1 MEPIKVNFG
10 SKNGEKEKVAV
21 PSKSWL
27 RILINVLVT
36 IVGAAIAF
44 YVMIPAI
51 NLKDKDFYIYL
62 IVVLLIYCVSAF
74 ITSMAIRKPEYVPYA
89 KRQSIVPII
98 IGLVIVA
105 VMLVGMLVSSVVFR
119 AKDYA
124 QIIDVQQ
131 GNFSEDIA
139 QTDFS
144 NVPVIDT
151 DAVAALGDRQMG
163 SLDEE
168 GLVSQFNVYKEGYN
182 QINYQGRPVFVT
194 TMQYADII
202 RWLTNQSEG
211 LPGYILVDGIS
222 QQAKVVM
229 MEDGQRIKYSQSEHF
244 NRLLERHLRFQYPT
258 YLFDTPS
265 FEIDENGHPYWISAR
280 LDKTIGLFGG
290 TDVIGVVITDAV
302 TGESNEYSMDEV
314 RNGTGNDGFTLSWI
328 DRVYSPM
335 LLNEQYNYYGKYQNG
350 FFNTLFG
357 KRDMRVTTENNG
369 FLALNDDV
377 YMYTGVTSIT
387 SDQSIIGFV
396 LINERTKEATF
407 YPQVGAKESSA
418 QQSAQ
423 GAVQQYSYA
432 ATFPLLLN
440 VGGQPTYFMSL
451 KDASSLVKMYAL
463 VNVEQYSTVTAT
475 GNTIEEVTANYLDM
489 CRKNGIEIA
498 ETTISDD
505 IGPDSGT
512 AGEAGGE
519 PQQPTTKEVTG
530 VIEQIKTVVTGGNT
544 YYYIKFTGSDVYYSV
559 SVADHEQAVTFDVG
573 DSVTLT
579 VPVEDAAIMAAS
591 DAALAS

>member
-10 SKNGEKEKVAV
+10 SKNGEKEEVAV

-27 RILINVLVT
+27 RILINVLIT
-36 IVGAAIAF
+36 IVGAGIAF

-51 NLKDKDFYIYL
+51 NLKDREFYIFL

-74 ITSMAIRKPEYVPYA
+74 ITSMAFRKPEYVPYA

-124 QIIDVQQ
+124 QIMEVQE
-131 GNFSEDIA
+131 GNFTEDIE

-144 NVPVIDT
+144 NVPVIDMA
-151 DAVAALGDRQMG
+151 AVSVLGDRQMG
-163 SLDEE
+163 ALNEE
-168 GLVSQFNVYKEGYN
+168 GLVSQFDVYKAGYN
-182 QINYQGRPVFVT
+182 QINYQGRPVYVT

-211 LPGYILVDGIS
+211 LPGYVLVDGIS

-229 MEDGQRIKYSQSEHF
+229 MPEGERIKYSQAEHF

-258 YLFDTPS
+258 YMFDTPS
-265 FEIDENGHPYWISAR
+265 FEIDESGHPYWISAR

-290 TDVIGVVITDAV
+290 TDVIGIVITDAV
-302 TGESNEYSMDEV
+302 TGESKEYTIEEV
-314 RNGTGNDGFTLSWI
+314 RNGQSSDGESLAWI
-328 DRVYSPM
+328 DRVYSPT
-335 LLNEQYNYYGKYQNG
+335 LLNEQYNYYGRYQNG
-350 FFNTLFG
+350 FFNTLFS

-369 FLALNDDV
+369 FLAINDDV

-387 SDQSIIGFV
+387 SDESIIGFI

-418 QQSAQ
+418 QLSAQ
-423 GAVQQYSYA
+423 GAVQQYSYY

-451 KDASSLVKMYAL
+451 KDQSSIVQMYAL

-475 GNTIEEVTANYLDM
+475 GDTIEEVTQNYLNL
-489 CRKNGIEIA
+489 CRQNGIEIQDT
-498 ETTISDD
+498 EISDE

-512 AGEAGGE
+512 AGEGGGE
-519 PQQPTTKEVTG
+519 VQQPTTKQVTG
-530 VIEQIKTVVTGGNT
+530 VIEQIKTVVREGNT
-544 YYYIKFTGSDVYYSV
+544 YYYIKLADSEIYYSI

-579 VPVEDAAIMAAS
+579 VPVEDASIMAAS
-591 DAALAS
+591 DASLAA

>member
-10 SKNGEKEKVAV
+10 SKNGEKEEVAV

-27 RILINVLVT
+27 RILINVLIT
-36 IVGAAIAF
+36 IVGAGIAF

-51 NLKDKDFYIYL
+51 NLKDREFYIFL

-74 ITSMAIRKPEYVPYA
+74 ITSMAFRKPEYVPYA

-124 QIIDVQQ
+124 QIMTVQE
-131 GNFSEDIA
+131 GNFTEDIE

-144 NVPVIDT
+144 NVPVIDMA
-151 DAVAALGDRQMG
+151 AVSVLGDRQMG
-163 SLDEE
+163 ALNEE
-168 GLVSQFNVYKEGYN
+168 GLVSQFDVYKAGYN
-182 QINYQGRPVFVT
+182 QINYQGRPVYVT

-211 LPGYILVDGIS
+211 LPGYVLVDGIS

-229 MEDGQRIKYSQSEHF
+229 MPEGERIKYSQAEHF

-258 YLFDTPS
+258 YMFDTPS
-265 FEIDENGHPYWISAR
+265 FEIDESGHPYWISAR

-290 TDVIGVVITDAV
+290 TDVIGIVITDAV
-302 TGESNEYSMDEV
+302 TGESKEYTIEEV
-314 RNGTGNDGFTLSWI
+314 RNGQSSDGESLAWI
-328 DRVYSPM
+328 DRVYSPT
-335 LLNEQYNYYGKYQNG
+335 LLNEQYNYYGRYQNG
-350 FFNTLFG
+350 FFNTLFS

-369 FLALNDDV
+369 FLAINDDV

-387 SDQSIIGFV
+387 SDESIIGFI

-418 QQSAQ
+418 QLSAQ
-423 GAVQQYSYA
+423 GAVQQYSYY

-451 KDASSLVKMYAL
+451 KDQSSIVQMYAL

-475 GNTIEEVTANYLDM
+475 GDTIEEVTQNYLNL
-489 CRKNGIEIA
+489 CRQNGIEIQDT
-498 ETTISDD
+498 EISDE

-512 AGEAGGE
+512 AGEGGGE
-519 PQQPTTKEVTG
+519 VQQPTTKQVTG
-530 VIEQIKTVVTGGNT
+530 VIEQIKTVVREGNT
-544 YYYIKFTGSDVYYSV
+544 YYYIKLADSEIYYSI

-579 VPVEDAAIMAAS
+579 VPVEDASIMAAS
-591 DAALAS
+591 DASLAA

>member
-74 ITSMAIRKPEYVPYA
+74 VTSMAIRKPEYVPYA

-124 QIIDVQQ
+124 QIIDVQE
-131 GNFSEDIA
+131 GNFTQDIE

-144 NVPVIDT
+144 NVPVIDM
-151 DAVAALGDRQMG
+151 ASVSVLGDRQMG
-163 SLDEE
+163 TLNEE

-182 QINYQGRPVFVT
+182 QINYQGRPVYVT
-194 TMQYADII
+194 SMQYADII

-222 QQAKVVM
+222 QQAQVVM
-229 MEDGQRIKYSQSEHF
+229 MEDGQRIKYSPAEHF

-258 YLFDTPS
+258 YMFDTPS
-265 FEIDENGHPYWISAR
+265 FEIDESGHPYWICAR

-290 TDVIGVVITDAV
+290 TDVVGIVMVDAV
-302 TGESNEYSMDEV
+302 TGESKEYTIEEV
-314 RNGTGNDGFTLSWI
+314 RNGQSADGDNISWI
-328 DRVYSPM
+328 DRVYSPT
-335 LLNEQYNYYGKYQNG
+335 LLTEQYNYYGRYQNG

-357 KRDMRVTTENNG
+357 KRDMRVTTENSG
-369 FLALNDDV
+369 FLAINDDV

-387 SDQSIIGFV
+387 SDQSIIGFI

-418 QQSAQ
+418 QQSAM
-423 GAVQQYSYA
+423 GAVQQYSYTA
-432 ATFPLLLN
+432 SFPLLLN

-451 KDASSLVKMYAL
+451 KDQSSIVHMYAL
-463 VNVEQYSTVTAT
+463 VNVEQYSTVTAV
-475 GNTIEEVTANYLDM
+475 GDTIDEVTENYLNL
-489 CRKNGIEIA
+489 CRQNGIEVA
-498 ETTISDD
+498 ENEVSDD

-512 AGEAGGE
+512 AGDGATQ
-519 PQQPTTKEVTG
+519 PQEPTTKEVTG
-530 VIEQIKTVVTGGNT
+530 VIEQIKTVVKGGNT
-544 YYYIKFTGSDVYYSV
+544 YYYIKFTGSDIYYSV

-573 DSVTLT
+573 DTVTLT
-579 VPVEDAAIMAAS
+579 VPAEDAAIMAAS

>member
-10 SKNGEKEKVAV
+10 SKKGEKQEVVV

-27 RILINVLVT
+27 RILINVIVT
-36 IVGAAIAF
+36 IIGAAIAF

-51 NLKDKDFYIYL
+51 NLKDKDFYLYL
-62 IVVLLIYCVSAF
+62 IVVLVIYCVSAF
-74 ITSMAIRKPEYVPYA
+74 ITSMAIRNPEYIPYA

-98 IGLVIVA
+98 IGLVVVA

-131 GNFSEDIA
+131 GNFTEDIA

-144 NVPVIDT
+144 NVPVIDMA
-151 DAVAALGDRQMG
+151 AVSALGDRQMG
-163 SLDEE
+163 TLNQE

-182 QINYQGRPVFVT
+182 QINYQGRPVYVT
-194 TMQYADII
+194 SMQYADII

-222 QQAKVVM
+222 QQAEVVL
-229 MEDGQRIKYSQSEHF
+229 MEDGQRIKYSQAEHF

-258 YLFDTPS
+258 YMFDTPS

-290 TDVIGVVITDAV
+290 TDVIGIVITDAV
-302 TGESNEYSMDEV
+302 TGESREYTMDEV
-314 RNGTGNDGFTLSWI
+314 RSGQSSDGESLSWI
-328 DRVYSPM
+328 DRVYSPT

-369 FLALNDDV
+369 FLAINDDV
-377 YMYTGVTSIT
+377 YMYTGVTSVT
-387 SDQSIIGFV
+387 SDQSIIGFI

-418 QQSAQ
+418 QLSAQ
-423 GAVQQYSYA
+423 GAVQQYSYS

-451 KDASSLVKMYAL
+451 KDASNLVKMYAL

-475 GNTIEEVTANYLDM
+475 GNTIEEVTTNYLNM
-489 CRKNGIEIA
+489 CRQNGIEVT
-498 ETTISDD
+498 ENTISDD

-512 AGEAGGE
+512 ANDGGGEAQK
-519 PQQPTTKEVTG
+519 PSTKEVTG
-530 VIEQIKTVVTGGNT
+530 VIEQIKTVVKGGNT
-544 YYYIKFTGSDVYYSV
+544 YYYIKLTGNNIYYSI
-559 SVADHEQAVTFDVG
+559 SVAEHEQAITFNVG
-573 DSVTLT
+573 DTITLT
-579 VPVEDAAIMAAS
+579 VPAEDTDIMAAS
-591 DAALAS
+591 DASKAS

>member
-10 SKNGEKEKVAV
+10 SKNGEKEEVAV

-27 RILINVLVT
+27 RILINVLIT
-36 IVGAAIAF
+36 IVGAGIAF

-51 NLKDKDFYIYL
+51 NLKDREFYIFL

-74 ITSMAIRKPEYVPYA
+74 ITSMAFRKPEYVPYA

-124 QIIDVQQ
+124 QIMEVQE
-131 GNFSEDIA
+131 GNFTEDIE

-144 NVPVIDT
+144 NVPVIDMA
-151 DAVAALGDRQMG
+151 AVSVLGDRQMG
-163 SLDEE
+163 ALNEE
-168 GLVSQFNVYKEGYN
+168 GLVSQFDVYKAGYN
-182 QINYQGRPVFVT
+182 QINYQGRPVYVT

-211 LPGYILVDGIS
+211 LPGYVLVDGIS

-229 MEDGQRIKYSQSEHF
+229 MPEGERIKYSQAEHF

-258 YLFDTPS
+258 YMFDTPS
-265 FEIDENGHPYWISAR
+265 FEIDESGHPYWISAR

-290 TDVIGVVITDAV
+290 TDVIGIVITDAV
-302 TGESNEYSMDEV
+302 TGESKEYTIEEV
-314 RNGTGNDGFTLSWI
+314 RNGQSSDGESLAWI
-328 DRVYSPM
+328 DRVYSPT
-335 LLNEQYNYYGKYQNG
+335 LLNEQYNYYGRYQNG
-350 FFNTLFG
+350 FFNTLFS

-369 FLALNDDV
+369 FLAINDDV

-387 SDQSIIGFV
+387 SDESIIGFI

-418 QQSAQ
+418 QLSAQ
-423 GAVQQYSYA
+423 GAVQQYSYY

-451 KDASSLVKMYAL
+451 KDQSNIVQMYAL

-475 GNTIEEVTANYLDM
+475 GDTIEEVTQNYLNL
-489 CRKNGIEIA
+489 CRQNGIEIQDT
-498 ETTISDD
+498 EISDE

-512 AGEAGGE
+512 AGEGGGE
-519 PQQPTTKEVTG
+519 VQQPTTKQVTG
-530 VIEQIKTVVTGGNT
+530 VIEQIKTVVREGNT
-544 YYYIKFTGSDVYYSV
+544 YYYIKFTGSDIYYSV

-591 DAALAS
+591 DASLAA

>member
-10 SKNGEKEKVAV
+10 SKKGEKEEVAV

-27 RILINVLVT
+27 RILINVVVT
-36 IVGAAIAF
+36 IIGAAIAF
-44 YVMIPAI
+44 YAMIPAI

-74 ITSMAIRKPEYVPYA
+74 ITSMAIRNPEYIPYA

-98 IGLVIVA
+98 IGLVVVA

-124 QIIDVQQ
+124 QIIDVQE
-131 GNFSEDIA
+131 GNFTEDIA

-144 NVPVIDT
+144 NVPVIDMS
-151 DAVAALGDRQMG
+151 AVAALGDRQMG
-163 SLDEE
+163 TLNEE

-182 QINYQGRPVFVT
+182 QINYQGRPVYVT

-202 RWLTNQSEG
+202 RWLTNQSDG
-211 LPGYILVDGIS
+211 LPGYVLVDGVS

-290 TDVIGVVITDAV
+290 TDVIGIVLTDAI
-302 TGESNEYSMDEV
+302 TGESQYYDIDQVVSDSS
-314 RNGTGNDGFTLSWI
+314 LAWI
-328 DRVYSPM
+328 DRVYSPT
-335 LLNEQYNYYGKYQNG
+335 LLAEQYDYYGKYQNG

-357 KRDMRVTTENNG
+357 KRDMRVTTENSG
-369 FLALNDDV
+369 FLAINDDV

-387 SDQSIIGFV
+387 SDQSIIGFI

-418 QQSAQ
+418 QSSAQ
-423 GAVQQYSYA
+423 GAVQQYSYT

-463 VNVEQYSTVTAT
+463 VNVEQYSIVTAT
-475 GNTIEEVTANYLDM
+475 GNTIEEVTENYLNL
-489 CRKNGIEIA
+489 CRQNGITIA
-498 ETTISDD
+498 DTEVSDD
-505 IGPDSGT
+505 VGPST
-512 AGEAGGE
+512 GE
-519 PQQPTTKEVTG
+519 PDTDDTQQPTTKEVSG
-530 VIEQIKTVVTGGNT
+530 VIEQIKTVVKGGNT
-544 YYYIKFTGSDVYYSV
+544 YYYIKLTGSEIYYAV
-559 SVADHEQAVTFDVG
+559 SVADHEQAVAFDVG
-573 DSVTLT
+573 DTVTLT
-579 VPVEDAAIMAAS
+579 VPAEDASIMAAS

>member
-10 SKNGEKEKVAV
+10 SKKGEKEEVVV

-27 RILINVLVT
+27 RILINVLIT
-36 IVGAAIAF
+36 IVGAAVAF

-51 NLKDKDFYIYL
+51 NLKDREFYIYL

-74 ITSMAIRKPEYVPYA
+74 ITSMAFRKPEYVPYA

-105 VMLVGMLVSSVVFR
+105 VMLIGMLVSSVVFR

-124 QIIDVQQ
+124 QIMEVQQ
-131 GNFSEDIA
+131 GNFTEDIE

-144 NVPVIDT
+144 NVPVIDMA
-151 DAVAALGDRQMG
+151 AVSVLGDRQMG
-163 SLDEE
+163 ALNEE
-168 GLVSQFNVYKEGYN
+168 GLVSQFDVYKEGYN
-182 QINYQGRPVFVT
+182 QINYQGRPVYVT

-202 RWLTNQSEG
+202 RWLTNQSDG
-211 LPGYILVDGIS
+211 LPGYVLVDGIS

-229 MEDGQRIKYSQSEHF
+229 MPEGERIKYSQAEHF

-258 YLFDTPS
+258 YMFDTPS
-265 FEIDENGHPYWISAR
+265 FEIDESGHPYWISAR

-290 TDVIGVVITDAV
+290 TDVIGIVITDAV
-302 TGESNEYSMDEV
+302 TGESKEYTIEEV
-314 RNGTGNDGFTLSWI
+314 RNGQSNDGESLAWI
-328 DRVYSPM
+328 DRVYSPT
-335 LLNEQYNYYGKYQNG
+335 LLNEQYNYYGRYQNG
-350 FFNTLFG
+350 FFNTLFS

-369 FLALNDDV
+369 FLAINDDV

-387 SDQSIIGFV
+387 SDQSIIGFI

-418 QQSAQ
+418 QLSAQ
-423 GAVQQYSYA
+423 GAVQQYSYS

-451 KDASSLVKMYAL
+451 KDQSSIVQMYAL

-475 GNTIEEVTANYLDM
+475 GDTIEEVMQNYLNL
-489 CRKNGIEIA
+489 CRQNGIEVQNT
-498 ETTISDD
+498 EISDD

-512 AGEAGGE
+512 AGEGGGE
-519 PQQPTTKEVTG
+519 AQQPTTKQVTG
-530 VIEQIKTVVTGGNT
+530 VIEQIKTVVRGGNT
-544 YYYIKFTGSDVYYSV
+544 YYYIKFTDSDIYYSV

-573 DSVTLT
+573 DSVILT

>member
-10 SKNGEKEKVAV
+10 SKKGEKQEVAV

-27 RILINVLVT
+27 RILINVIVT
-36 IVGAAIAF
+36 IIGAAIAF

-51 NLKDKDFYIYL
+51 NLKDKDFYLYL
-62 IVVLLIYCVSAF
+62 IVVLVIYCVSAF
-74 ITSMAIRKPEYVPYA
+74 VTSMAIRNPEYIPYA

-98 IGLVIVA
+98 IGLVVVA

-124 QIIDVQQ
+124 QIIDVQE
-131 GNFSEDIA
+131 GNFTEDIA

-144 NVPVIDT
+144 NVPVIDMA
-151 DAVAALGDRQMG
+151 AVSVLGDRQMG
-163 SLDEE
+163 TLNEE

-182 QINYQGRPVFVT
+182 QINYHGRPVYVT
-194 TMQYADII
+194 SMQYADII

-222 QQAKVVM
+222 QQAEVVL
-229 MEDGQRIKYSQSEHF
+229 MEDGQRIKYSQAEHF

-258 YLFDTPS
+258 YMFDTPS

-290 TDVIGVVITDAV
+290 TDVIGIVITDAV
-302 TGESNEYSMDEV
+302 TGESREYTMDEV
-314 RNGTGNDGFTLSWI
+314 RSGQSNEGESLSWI
-328 DRVYSPM
+328 DRVYSPT

-369 FLALNDDV
+369 FLAINDDV
-377 YMYTGVTSIT
+377 YMYTGVTSVT
-387 SDQSIIGFV
+387 SDQSIIGFI

-418 QQSAQ
+418 QLSAQ
-423 GAVQQYSYA
+423 GAVQQYSYS

-451 KDASSLVKMYAL
+451 KDASNLVKMYAL

-475 GNTIEEVTANYLDM
+475 GNTIEEVTANYLNM
-489 CRKNGIEIA
+489 CRQNGIEVT
-498 ETTISDD
+498 ENTISDD

-512 AGEAGGE
+512 ANDGGGE
-519 PQQPTTKEVTG
+519 TQQPSTKEVSG
-530 VIEQIKTVVTGGNT
+530 VIEQIKTVVKGGNT
-544 YYYIKFTGSDVYYSV
+544 YYYIKLTGSNIYYSI
-559 SVADHEQAVTFDVG
+559 SVAEHEQAVTFNVG
-573 DSVTLT
+573 DTITLT
-579 VPVEDAAIMAAS
+579 VPAEDTDIMAAS

>member
-10 SKNGEKEKVAV
+10 SKKGEKEEVAV

-27 RILINVLVT
+27 RILINVVVT
-36 IVGAAIAF
+36 IIGAAIAF
-44 YVMIPAI
+44 YAMIPAI

-74 ITSMAIRKPEYVPYA
+74 ITSMAIRNPEYIPYA

-98 IGLVIVA
+98 IGLVVVA

-124 QIIDVQQ
+124 QIIDVQE
-131 GNFSEDIA
+131 GNFTEDIA

-144 NVPVIDT
+144 NVPVIDMS
-151 DAVAALGDRQMG
+151 AVAALGDRQMG
-163 SLDEE
+163 TLNEE

-182 QINYQGRPVFVT
+182 QINYQGRPVYVT

-202 RWLTNQSEG
+202 RWLTNQSDG
-211 LPGYILVDGIS
+211 LPGYVLVDGVS

-290 TDVIGVVITDAV
+290 TDVIGIVLTDAI
-302 TGESNEYSMDEV
+302 TGESQYYDIDQVVSDSS
-314 RNGTGNDGFTLSWI
+314 LAWI
-328 DRVYSPM
+328 DRVYSPT
-335 LLNEQYNYYGKYQNG
+335 LLAEQYDYYGKYQNG

-357 KRDMRVTTENNG
+357 KRDMRVTTENSG
-369 FLALNDDV
+369 FLAINDDV

-387 SDQSIIGFV
+387 SDQSIIGFI

-418 QQSAQ
+418 QSSAQ
-423 GAVQQYSYA
+423 GAVQQYSYT

-463 VNVEQYSTVTAT
+463 VNVEQYSIVTAT
-475 GNTIEEVTANYLDM
+475 GNTIEEVTENYLNL
-489 CRKNGIEIA
+489 CRQNGITIA
-498 ETTISDD
+498 DTEVSDD
-505 IGPDSGT
+505 VGPST
-512 AGEAGGE
+512 GE
-519 PQQPTTKEVTG
+519 PDADDTQQPTTKEVSG
-530 VIEQIKTVVTGGNT
+530 VIEQIKTVVKGGNT
-544 YYYIKFTGSDVYYSV
+544 YYYIKLTGSEIYYAV
-559 SVADHEQAVTFDVG
+559 SVADHEQAVAFDVG
-573 DSVTLT
+573 DTVTLT
-579 VPVEDAAIMAAS
+579 VPVEDASIMAAS

>member
-10 SKNGEKEKVAV
+10 SKKGEKEEVAV

-27 RILINVLVT
+27 RILINVVVT
-36 IVGAAIAF
+36 IIGAAIAF
-44 YVMIPAI
+44 YAMIPAI

-74 ITSMAIRKPEYVPYA
+74 ITSMAIRNPEYIPYA

-98 IGLVIVA
+98 IGLVVVA

-124 QIIDVQQ
+124 QIIDVQE
-131 GNFSEDIA
+131 GNFTEDIA

-144 NVPVIDT
+144 NVPVIDMS
-151 DAVAALGDRQMG
+151 AVAALGDRQMG
-163 SLDEE
+163 TLNEE

-182 QINYQGRPVFVT
+182 QINYQGRPVYVT

-202 RWLTNQSEG
+202 RWLTNQSDG
-211 LPGYILVDGIS
+211 LPGYVLVDGVS

-290 TDVIGVVITDAV
+290 TDVIGIVLTDAI
-302 TGESNEYSMDEV
+302 TGESQYYDIDQVVSDSS
-314 RNGTGNDGFTLSWI
+314 LAWI
-328 DRVYSPM
+328 DRVYSPT
-335 LLNEQYNYYGKYQNG
+335 LLAEQYDYYGKYQNG

-357 KRDMRVTTENNG
+357 KRDMRVTTENSG
-369 FLALNDDV
+369 FLAINDDV

-387 SDQSIIGFV
+387 SDQSIIGFI

-418 QQSAQ
+418 QSSAQ
-423 GAVQQYSYA
+423 GAVQQYSYT

-463 VNVEQYSTVTAT
+463 VNVEQYSIVTAT
-475 GNTIEEVTANYLDM
+475 GNTIEEVTENYLNL
-489 CRKNGIEIA
+489 CRQNGITIA
-498 ETTISDD
+498 DTEVSDD
-505 IGPDSGT
+505 VGPST
-512 AGEAGGE
+512 GE
-519 PQQPTTKEVTG
+519 PDTDDTQQPTTKEVSG
-530 VIEQIKTVVTGGNT
+530 VIEQIKTVVKGGNT
-544 YYYIKFTGSDVYYSV
+544 YYYIKLTGSEIYYAV
-559 SVADHEQAVTFDVG
+559 SVADHEQAVAFDVG
-573 DSVTLT
+573 DTVTLT
-579 VPVEDAAIMAAS
+579 VPVEDASIMAAS

>member
-10 SKNGEKEKVAV
+10 SKNGEKEEVAV

-27 RILINVLVT
+27 RILINVLIT
-36 IVGAAIAF
+36 IVGAGIAF

-51 NLKDKDFYIYL
+51 NLKDREFYIFL

-74 ITSMAIRKPEYVPYA
+74 ITSMAFRKPEYVPYA

-124 QIIDVQQ
+124 QIMEVQE
-131 GNFSEDIA
+131 GNFTEDIE

-144 NVPVIDT
+144 NVPVIDMA
-151 DAVAALGDRQMG
+151 AVSVLGDRQMG
-163 SLDEE
+163 ALNEE
-168 GLVSQFNVYKEGYN
+168 GLVSQFDVYKAGYN
-182 QINYQGRPVFVT
+182 QINYQGRPVYVT

-211 LPGYILVDGIS
+211 LPGYVLVDGIS

-229 MEDGQRIKYSQSEHF
+229 MPEGERIKYSQAEHF

-258 YLFDTPS
+258 YMFDTPS
-265 FEIDENGHPYWISAR
+265 FEIDESGHPYWISAR

-290 TDVIGVVITDAV
+290 TDVIGIVITDAV
-302 TGESNEYSMDEV
+302 TGESKEYTIEEV
-314 RNGTGNDGFTLSWI
+314 RNGQSSDGESLAWI
-328 DRVYSPM
+328 DRVYSPT
-335 LLNEQYNYYGKYQNG
+335 LLNEQYNYYGRYQNG
-350 FFNTLFG
+350 FFNTLFS

-369 FLALNDDV
+369 FLAINDDV

-387 SDQSIIGFV
+387 SDESIIGFI

-418 QQSAQ
+418 QLSAQ
-423 GAVQQYSYA
+423 GAVQQYSYY

-451 KDASSLVKMYAL
+451 KDQSNIVQMYAL

-475 GNTIEEVTANYLDM
+475 GDTIEEVTQNYLNL
-489 CRKNGIEIA
+489 CRQNGIEIQDT
-498 ETTISDD
+498 EISDE

-512 AGEAGGE
+512 AGEGGGE
-519 PQQPTTKEVTG
+519 VQQPTTKQVTG
-530 VIEQIKTVVTGGNT
+530 VIEQIKTVVREGNT
-544 YYYIKFTGSDVYYSV
+544 YYYIKLADSEIYYSI

-579 VPVEDAAIMAAS
+579 VPVEDASIMAAS
-591 DAALAS
+591 DASLAA

>member
-10 SKNGEKEKVAV
+10 SKKGEKEEVAV

-27 RILINVLVT
+27 RILINVVVT
-36 IVGAAIAF
+36 IIGAAIAF
-44 YVMIPAI
+44 YAMIPAI

-74 ITSMAIRKPEYVPYA
+74 ITSMAIRNPEYIPYA

-98 IGLVIVA
+98 IGLVVVA

-124 QIIDVQQ
+124 QIIDVQE
-131 GNFSEDIA
+131 GNFTEDIA

-144 NVPVIDT
+144 NVPVIDMS
-151 DAVAALGDRQMG
+151 AVAALGDRQMG
-163 SLDEE
+163 TLNEE

-182 QINYQGRPVFVT
+182 QINYQGRPVYVT

-202 RWLTNQSEG
+202 RWLTNQSDG
-211 LPGYILVDGIS
+211 LPGYVLVDGVS

-229 MEDGQRIKYSQSEHF
+229 MEDGQRIKYSPAEHF
-244 NRLLERHLRFQYPT
+244 NRLLQRHLRFQYPT
-258 YLFDTPS
+258 YMFDTPS
-265 FEIDENGHPYWISAR
+265 FEIDESGHPYWISAR

-290 TDVIGVVITDAV
+290 TDVIGIVLTDAI
-302 TGESNEYSMDEV
+302 TGESQYYDIDQVVSDSS
-314 RNGTGNDGFTLSWI
+314 LAWI
-328 DRVYSPM
+328 DRVYSPT
-335 LLNEQYNYYGKYQNG
+335 LLAEQYDYYGKYQNG

-357 KRDMRVTTENNG
+357 KRDMRVTTENSG
-369 FLALNDDV
+369 FLAINDDV

-387 SDQSIIGFV
+387 SDQSIIGFI

-418 QQSAQ
+418 QSSAQ
-423 GAVQQYSYA
+423 GAVQQYSYK

-463 VNVEQYSTVTAT
+463 VNVEQYSIVTAT
-475 GNTIEEVTANYLDM
+475 GNTIEEVTENYLNL
-489 CRKNGIEIA
+489 CRQNGITIA
-498 ETTISDD
+498 DTEVSDD
-505 IGPDSGT
+505 VGPST
-512 AGEAGGE
+512 GE
-519 PQQPTTKEVTG
+519 PDADDTQQPTTKEVSG
-530 VIEQIKTVVTGGNT
+530 VIEQIKTVVKGGNT
-544 YYYIKFTGSDVYYSV
+544 YYYIKLTGSEIYYAV
-559 SVADHEQAVTFDVG
+559 SVADHEQAVAFDVG
-573 DSVTLT
+573 DTVTLT
-579 VPVEDAAIMAAS
+579 VPVEDASIMAAS

>member
-10 SKNGEKEKVAV
+10 SKNGEKEEVAV

-27 RILINVLVT
+27 RILINVLIT
-36 IVGAAIAF
+36 IVGAGIAF

-51 NLKDKDFYIYL
+51 NLKDREFYIFL

-74 ITSMAIRKPEYVPYA
+74 ITSMAFRKPEYVPYA

-124 QIIDVQQ
+124 QIMEVQE
-131 GNFSEDIA
+131 GNFTEDIE

-144 NVPVIDT
+144 NVPVIDMA
-151 DAVAALGDRQMG
+151 AVSVLGDRQMG
-163 SLDEE
+163 ALNEE
-168 GLVSQFNVYKEGYN
+168 GLVSQFDVYKAGYN
-182 QINYQGRPVFVT
+182 QINYQGRPVYVT

-211 LPGYILVDGIS
+211 LPGYVLVDGIS

-229 MEDGQRIKYSQSEHF
+229 MPEGERIKYSQAEHF

-258 YLFDTPS
+258 YMFDTPS
-265 FEIDENGHPYWISAR
+265 FEIDESGHPYWISAR

-290 TDVIGVVITDAV
+290 TDVIGIVITDAV
-302 TGESNEYSMDEV
+302 TGESKEYTIEEV
-314 RNGTGNDGFTLSWI
+314 RNGQSSDGESLAWI
-328 DRVYSPM
+328 DRVYSPT
-335 LLNEQYNYYGKYQNG
+335 LLNEQYNYYGRYQNG
-350 FFNTLFG
+350 FFNTLFS

-369 FLALNDDV
+369 FLAINDDV

-387 SDQSIIGFV
+387 SDESIIGFI

-418 QQSAQ
+418 QLSAQ
-423 GAVQQYSYA
+423 GAVQQYSYY

-451 KDASSLVKMYAL
+451 KDQSNIVQMYAL

-475 GNTIEEVTANYLDM
+475 GDTIEEVTQNYLNL
-489 CRKNGIEIA
+489 CRQNGIEIQDT
-498 ETTISDD
+498 EISDE

-512 AGEAGGE
+512 AGEGGGE
-519 PQQPTTKEVTG
+519 VQQPTTKQVTG
-530 VIEQIKTVVTGGNT
+530 VIEQIKTVVREGNT
-544 YYYIKFTGSDVYYSV
+544 YYYIKLADSEIYYSV

-579 VPVEDAAIMAAS
+579 VPVEDASIMAAS
-591 DAALAS
+591 DASLAA

>member
-10 SKNGEKEKVAV
+10 SKKGEKEEVAV

-27 RILINVLVT
+27 RILINVVVT
-36 IVGAAIAF
+36 IIGAAIAF
-44 YVMIPAI
+44 YAMIPAI

-74 ITSMAIRKPEYVPYA
+74 ITSMAIRNPEYIPYA

-98 IGLVIVA
+98 IGLVVVA

-124 QIIDVQQ
+124 QIIDVQE
-131 GNFSEDIA
+131 GNFTEDIA

-144 NVPVIDT
+144 NVPVIDMS
-151 DAVAALGDRQMG
+151 AVAALGDRQMG
-163 SLDEE
+163 TLNEE

-182 QINYQGRPVFVT
+182 QINYQGRPVYVT

-202 RWLTNQSEG
+202 RWLTNQSDG
-211 LPGYILVDGIS
+211 LPGYVLVDGVS

-229 MEDGQRIKYSQSEHF
+229 MEDGQRIKYSPAEHF
-244 NRLLERHLRFQYPT
+244 NRLLQRHLRFQYPT
-258 YLFDTPS
+258 YMFDTPS
-265 FEIDENGHPYWISAR
+265 FEIDESGHPYWISAR

-290 TDVIGVVITDAV
+290 TDVIGIVLTDAI
-302 TGESNEYSMDEV
+302 TGESQYYDIDQVVSDSS
-314 RNGTGNDGFTLSWI
+314 LAWI
-328 DRVYSPM
+328 DRVYSPT
-335 LLNEQYNYYGKYQNG
+335 LLAEQYDYYGKYQNG

-357 KRDMRVTTENNG
+357 KRDMRVTTENSG
-369 FLALNDDV
+369 FLAINDDV

-387 SDQSIIGFV
+387 SDQSIIGFI

-418 QQSAQ
+418 QSSAQ
-423 GAVQQYSYA
+423 GAVQQYSYT

-463 VNVEQYSTVTAT
+463 VNVEQYSIVTAT
-475 GNTIEEVTANYLDM
+475 GNTIEEVTENYLNL
-489 CRKNGIEIA
+489 CRQNGITIA
-498 ETTISDD
+498 DTEVSDD
-505 IGPDSGT
+505 VGPST
-512 AGEAGGE
+512 GE
-519 PQQPTTKEVTG
+519 PDADDTQQPTTKEVSG
-530 VIEQIKTVVTGGNT
+530 VIEQIKTVVKGGNT
-544 YYYIKFTGSDVYYSV
+544 YYYIKLTGSEIYYAV
-559 SVADHEQAVTFDVG
+559 SVADHEQAVAFDVG
-573 DSVTLT
+573 DTVTLT
-579 VPVEDAAIMAAS
+579 VPVEDASIMAAS

>member
-10 SKNGEKEKVAV
+10 SKKGEKEEVAV

-27 RILINVLVT
+27 RILINVVVT
-36 IVGAAIAF
+36 IIGAAIAF
-44 YVMIPAI
+44 YAMIPAI

-74 ITSMAIRKPEYVPYA
+74 ITSMAIRNPEYIPYA

-98 IGLVIVA
+98 IGLVVVA

-124 QIIDVQQ
+124 QIIDVQE
-131 GNFSEDIA
+131 GNFTEDIA

-144 NVPVIDT
+144 NVPVIDMS
-151 DAVAALGDRQMG
+151 AVAALGDRQMG
-163 SLDEE
+163 TLNEE

-182 QINYQGRPVFVT
+182 QINYQGRPVYVT

-202 RWLTNQSEG
+202 RWLTNQSDG
-211 LPGYILVDGIS
+211 LPGYVLVDGVS

-229 MEDGQRIKYSQSEHF
+229 MEDGQRIKYSPAEHF
-244 NRLLERHLRFQYPT
+244 NRLLQRHLRFQYPT
-258 YLFDTPS
+258 YMFDTPS
-265 FEIDENGHPYWISAR
+265 FEIDESGHPYWISAR

-290 TDVIGVVITDAV
+290 TDVIGIVLTDAI
-302 TGESNEYSMDEV
+302 TGESQYYDIDQVVSDSS
-314 RNGTGNDGFTLSWI
+314 LAWI
-328 DRVYSPM
+328 DRVYSPT
-335 LLNEQYNYYGKYQNG
+335 LLAEQYDYYGKYQNG

-357 KRDMRVTTENNG
+357 KRDMRVTTENSG
-369 FLALNDDV
+369 FLAINDDV

-387 SDQSIIGFV
+387 SDQSIIGFI

-418 QQSAQ
+418 QSSAQ
-423 GAVQQYSYA
+423 GAVQQYSYT

-463 VNVEQYSTVTAT
+463 VNVEQYSIVTAT
-475 GNTIEEVTANYLDM
+475 GNTIEEVTENYLNL
-489 CRKNGIEIA
+489 CRQNGITIA
-498 ETTISDD
+498 DTEVSDD
-505 IGPDSGT
+505 VGPST
-512 AGEAGGE
+512 GE
-519 PQQPTTKEVTG
+519 PDADDTQQPTTKEVSG
-530 VIEQIKTVVTGGNT
+530 MIEQIKTVVKGGNT
-544 YYYIKFTGSDVYYSV
+544 YYYIKLTGSEIYYAV
-559 SVADHEQAVTFDVG
+559 SVADHEQAVAFDVG
-573 DSVTLT
+573 DTVTLT
-579 VPVEDAAIMAAS
+579 VPVEDASIMAAS